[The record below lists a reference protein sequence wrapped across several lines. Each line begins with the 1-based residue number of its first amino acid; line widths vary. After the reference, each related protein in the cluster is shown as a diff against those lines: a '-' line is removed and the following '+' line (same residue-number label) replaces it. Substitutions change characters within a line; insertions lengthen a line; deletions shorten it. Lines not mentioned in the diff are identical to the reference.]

1 LRFEKGKAMNP
12 YPEVVAKIAGD
23 YMERVKSQ
31 LRLVSTQEQ
40 GDFLREIES
49 HLYEAYQQ
57 MPGEDD
63 VARILAVLRNFGEPA
78 EVVSDRL
85 PGALVRS
92 GTKRNL
98 PLYVAGGILIALF
111 GLPLGSAGAGVLV
124 GLLAAVAGL
133 LVAYYAVAGS
143 FLLVGAVTMLM
154 GFLRILLPQV
164 FERLV
169 TLGYIQF
176 NGPVGEFLDNF
187 SPAYQ
192 GLLHHPVCQLIC
204 RGRLGH
210 AVNGEPYMLRG
221 LRFLFSLTF
230 DWMRRLGQGA
240 RRRLRREP
248 RDEPRLSRVSYVK
261 Q

>member
-1 LRFEKGKAMNP
+1 MSQ
-12 YPEVVAKIAGD
+12 YPEVVAKISSD

-31 LRLVSTQEQ
+31 LRLVSTQDQ

-57 MPGEDD
+57 TPGEDD

-124 GLLAAVAGL
+124 GLLAAVAGM

-143 FLLVGAVTMLM
+143 FLLVGALTMLL
-154 GFLRILLPQV
+154 GLVRILLPQL
-164 FERLV
+164 FDRLV
-169 TLGYIQF
+169 ILGYVQF

-192 GLLHHPVCQLIC
+192 GLLMILFASVFAAAGWGMLRI
-204 RGRLGH
+204 GTRL
-210 AVNGEPYMLRG
+210 LRG

-230 DWMRRLGQGA
+230 DWMRRFAQGA
-240 RRRLRREP
+240 RRKLRRSE
-248 RDEPRLSRVSYVK
+248 RDEPQLGRVSFVK